1 MITNQIIKI
10 ASNTTNVG
18 LTNKYTFKSVKKNPI
33 CGDLIKIELISA
45 NSKINSMRYETESCV
60 YCEASASLLAKKIK
74 TMPIK
79 IIKKELNHLKNGFT
93 NNSNFNLNK
102 RFNEFKLLINSKNL
116 KRMNCILL
124 PIEAVLKAL
133 K

>member
-1 MITNQIIKI
+1 MITNEIIKI

-18 LTNKYTFKSVKKNPI
+18 LTNKYTFKSIKKNSM
-33 CGDLIKIELISA
+33 CGDLIKIELISK
-45 NSKINSMRYETESCV
+45 NSKINSMKYETESCV
-60 YCEASASLLAKKIK
+60 YCEASASILAKKIQ
-74 TMPIK
+74 TLPIR
-79 IIKKELNHLKNGFT
+79 IVKKELNYLKKGFT
-93 NNSNFNLNK
+93 NKINFDFSK
-102 RFNEFKLLINSKNL
+102 KFNEFKFLINKKNL

>member
-79 IIKKELNHLKNGFT
+79 IIKKELNHLKDSFVNKV
-93 NNSNFNLNK
+93 NFNFNK
-102 RFNEFKLLINSKNL
+102 KFEEFKFLINKKNF
-116 KRMNCILL
+116 KRINCVLL

>member
-45 NSKINSMRYETESCV
+45 NSKINSMKYETEACV

-74 TMPIK
+74 NMPIN
-79 IIKKELNHLKNGFT
+79 IIKKELNRVKESVKINEDI
-93 NNSNFNLNK
+93 NFHK
-102 RFNEFKLLINSKNL
+102 KFEEFKFLINKKNF
-116 KRMNCILL
+116 KRINCVLL

>member
-10 ASNTTNVG
+10 ASNTANVG
-18 LTNKYTFKSVKKNPI
+18 LTNKYTFKSVKKNPM
-33 CGDLIKIELISA
+33 CGDLIKVELISA

-79 IIKKELNHLKNGFT
+79 IIKKELNHLKESFINKV
-93 NNSNFNLNK
+93 NFSFHK
-102 RFNEFKLLINSKNL
+102 KFEEFKFLINKKNF
-116 KRMNCILL
+116 KRINCVLL

>member
-1 MITNQIIKI
+1 MITNEIIKI

-18 LTNKYTFKSVKKNPI
+18 LTNKYTFKSVKKNSM

-45 NSKINSMRYETESCV
+45 NSKINSMKYETEACV

-74 TMPIK
+74 TMPIN
-79 IIKKELNHLKNGFT
+79 IIKKELNRIKKNVKINKKF
-93 NNSNFNLNK
+93 NFHK
-102 RFNEFKLLINSKNL
+102 KFEEFKFLINKKNF
-116 KRMNCILL
+116 KRINCLLL